1 MNGTYGIVKPTL
13 INDINQDVEIWYRYM
28 PTRTT
33 NDETYNKFYKI
44 DTPSS
49 VLSSSKV
56 TDGEIKNG
64 DDVLPGMFNLSLPID
79 IFGRTGIYTV
89 YIKPKE
95 YFFNIKDVGA
105 LAAYPDVKGI
115 VIDLNNI
122 EDNKTLFANNNLI
135 GYRIEYYDTNKR
147 QEYYRIITSNN
158 TCEPISQN
166 LTSSNTNSN
175 GYRFNDSGTL
185 SFITVTPSTSP
196 SFKANQTPFIGS
208 PNQSICIT
216 NTKFDPISI
225 EIEMVEH
232 DIETLTTMIEG
243 DQIRSLDK
251 GLVTTYNSNGEI
263 YHQSE
268 FYTVKS
274 DYTSNEMYEVRKKK
288 TDNFDT
294 STDYD
299 ELVTNQ

>member
-33 NDETYNKFYKI
+33 NDKTYNKFYKI

-166 LTSSNTNSN
+166 LTSSNTNAN

-294 STDYD
+294 SADYD

>member
-166 LTSSNTNSN
+166 LTSSNTNAN

-294 STDYD
+294 SADYD